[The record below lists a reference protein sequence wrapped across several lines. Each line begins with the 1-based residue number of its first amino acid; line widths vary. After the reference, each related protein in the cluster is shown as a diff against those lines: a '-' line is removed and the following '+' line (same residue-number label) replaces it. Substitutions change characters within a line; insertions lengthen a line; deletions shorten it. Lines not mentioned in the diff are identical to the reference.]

1 MLEMSGKLLFLGT
14 GASMGTPVIACS
26 CDVCKS
32 TDPKNH
38 RLRPSALLTVGGKR
52 FLIDAGPDFRTQA
65 LRAHMMDLDGVILTH
80 THHDHTAGLDD
91 LRVFDFYHQKKL
103 PCLLSKDSL
112 EEIRQSYPFFFKPG
126 KNRFEFEVFE
136 NDFGEVSFGGFVW
149 KYGSY
154 TQNGMK
160 VTGYRLG
167 SLAYVL
173 DIKEYS
179 DEIFT
184 FLKGVKTLVLSALR
198 ERPSP
203 AHLTIED
210 AIIFAH
216 KVGAEKTYFS
226 HVSHEVDHATVSKKL
241 PPDIELAY
249 DGLEVTFDN

>member
-1 MLEMSGKLLFLGT
+1 
-14 GASMGTPVIACS
+14 MGTPVITCS

-32 TDPKNH
+32 TDHKNH
-38 RLRPSALLTVGGKR
+38 RLRPSALVTIGKKR

-65 LRAHMMDLDGVILTH
+65 LRAHIKDLDGVILTH

-91 LRVFDFYHQKKL
+91 LRVFDFYHHKKL
-103 PCLLSKDSL
+103 ACLLSKDSL
-112 EEIRQSYPFFFKPG
+112 GEVHRSYPFFFKPG
-126 KNRFEFEVFE
+126 KTRFEFEVFE
-136 NDFGEVSFGGFVW
+136 KDFGEVTFGGHLW

-154 TQNGMK
+154 MQNGMK
-160 VTGYRLG
+160 VTGFRLG
-167 SLAYVL
+167 SMAYVL
-173 DIKEYS
+173 DIKEYT

-210 AIIFAH
+210 AVNFAH
-216 KVGAEKTYFS
+216 KVGAKKTYFS
-226 HVSHEVDHATVSKKL
+226 HISHEVDHATVSKKL